1 MYVCKQCIFYVFILL
16 DNLLTSPKV
25 WNEFLEILISHDT
38 QILSHDTSHDLT
50 LEGVVRVMV
59 SVLGI
64 EETGNVLS
72 QVKDVCGDIFPHTLH
87 EFLVG
92 VATVHREQR
101 YVNNGIVDSR

>member
-1 MYVCKQCIFYVFILL
+1 
-16 DNLLTSPKV
+16 
-25 WNEFLEILISHDT
+25 
-38 QILSHDTSHDLT
+38 
-50 LEGVVRVMV
+50 MV

-64 EETGNVLS
+64 EETVNVLS

-101 YVNNGIVDSR
+101 YVNNGM